1 MPSTF
6 VVQSCPPLCDPRT
19 VAHQATYPWDFPG
32 KNMGV
37 GRISFSRGLSS
48 IPQFKIFLIK
58 KGKENKNMF
67 IGGKWEEVLVA
78 CINVFTL
85 VCHSTKKRNVLCVK
99 IKSSFLAL

>member
-1 MPSTF
+1 ME
-6 VVQSCPPLCDPRT
+6 
-19 VAHQATYPWDFPG
+19 
-32 KNMGV
+32 V

-48 IPQFKIFLIK
+48 IPQLKIFLIK
-58 KGKENKNMF
+58 KGKENKNIF